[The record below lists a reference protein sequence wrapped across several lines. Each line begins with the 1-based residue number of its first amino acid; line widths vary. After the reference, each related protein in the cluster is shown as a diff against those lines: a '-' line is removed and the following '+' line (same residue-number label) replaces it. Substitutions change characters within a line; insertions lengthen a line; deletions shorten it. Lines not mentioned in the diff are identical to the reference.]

1 MQSVFS
7 EGITAL
13 IFWFFCIKAKEQIIN
28 VVSASIEKCQKKAD
42 RHIGIFY
49 MPANSTKIKFR
60 FPERWQKKL
69 NRQDE
74 RRQIVQQKFN
84 V

>member
-1 MQSVFS
+1 MPEKSRQAHWHFLYAS
-7 EGITAL
+7 EL
-13 IFWFFCIKAKEQIIN
+13 HEN
-28 VVSASIEKCQKKAD
+28 
-42 RHIGIFY
+42 
-49 MPANSTKIKFR
+49 KISLS
-60 FPERWQKKL
+60 ERWQKKL

>member
-1 MQSVFS
+1 MPKESRQAHWHFLYAS
-7 EGITAL
+7 EL
-13 IFWFFCIKAKEQIIN
+13 
-28 VVSASIEKCQKKAD
+28 
-42 RHIGIFY
+42 H
-49 MPANSTKIKFR
+49 KIKFR
-60 FPERWQKKL
+60 FPSVGKKKL